1 MKGKA
6 LEKFQEYVYS
16 KYEIGYYQFLE
27 LPLVCQ
33 QALWVEWFESIG
45 FHIGRDMVNSYWL
58 ETSTYHEI
66 NATVDE
72 DWDYEHEN
80 AETLDAILE
89 KATEIFNNNNN
100 GKGYGTMVD
109 CLDPDTY

>member
-33 QALWVEWFESIG
+33 QALWVEFFESVGIYVYSEPVFHYGGISYFG
-45 FHIGRDMVNSYWL
+45 F
-58 ETSTYHEI
+58 
-66 NATVDE
+66 VDGFE
-72 DWDYEHEN
+72 FSKIKTDFFKTRPEALSKAIEK
-80 AETLDAILE
+80 AIL
-89 KATEIFNNNNN
+89 KVQF
-100 GKGYGTMVD
+100 
-109 CLDPDTY
+109 